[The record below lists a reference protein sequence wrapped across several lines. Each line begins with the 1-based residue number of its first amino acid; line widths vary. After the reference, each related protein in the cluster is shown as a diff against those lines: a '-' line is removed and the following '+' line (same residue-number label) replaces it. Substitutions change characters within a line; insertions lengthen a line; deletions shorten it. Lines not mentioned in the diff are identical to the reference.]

1 MTDKPD
7 RFEDEHEMCLP
18 PPGFLE
24 PNEPEPF
31 KGPTE
36 ASQGISRGAGG
47 WVYTETQHSNCW
59 SHCAENGEVYVVAC
73 HPSRE
78 VAKSAVYR
86 AAEIL
91 ERGVP
96 V

>member
-1 MTDKPD
+1 MTEKPD
-7 RFEDEHEMCLP
+7 RFEDEHDMCLP

-24 PNEPEPF
+24 PNEPPPS
-31 KGPTE
+31 KGP
-36 ASQGISRGAGG
+36 ASPVETRSHGAGG

-59 SHCAENGEVYVVAC
+59 SHSAENGEVYVVAC
-73 HPSRE
+73 HPNRE
-78 VAKSAVYR
+78 MAKSAVFR
-86 AAEIL
+86 AAEIM